1 MMKRKRAKIK
11 DIKRHAK
18 QRALERFDLV
28 LSDEDIR
35 DICFLIRKRRAE
47 FIDRQSRRITRWKV
61 FVKKIMVVV
70 VYDSNRQTIITFLKE
85 DMINNNLQS

>member
-1 MMKRKRAKIK
+1 MKRKRAKIK

-85 DMINNNLQS
+85 DMINNSLQS